1 MFQANR
7 KRVLV
12 GLALIGATAVG
23 LYAATGNDE
32 SAKPAVKRAGPTIL
46 CAYCAAPN
54 RLTVHEWGTF
64 TSFSGSDGVKL
75 EFRPLQDADLPYF
88 VLDRQRQSGL
98 AYPSKFDYRVLQR
111 METPVTYF
119 YVDRPREVNVR
130 VEFPRGLLTEFY
142 PPVLRMTPLF
152 KLSGPELVGNS
163 SLDWKVWLIPEDR
176 IQARMPDAAT
186 TESLHKRMV
195 EKLLPSSD
203 GYDHYAH
210 ARKTDSALVYSE
222 LPGDP
227 KNPLVPR
234 GGHFEKFLFYRGIGN
249 FDLPLKLTAPA
260 NDKLELT
267 NSGATLIRNLFL
279 VNVDQFTVR
288 FSHYDKIGPG
298 EKLSLAAPTQTSTV
312 DQLADAVKAA
322 LVREELY
329 DKEAAAMVETWRK
342 SWFGE
347 QGTRLFYML
356 PQAQT
361 DALLPLTIEPAPQEL
376 VRVMV
381 GRMEIMRPSDEARIT
396 ELVRQSAEALAA
408 EAKRNNT
415 EYKDPADA
423 AAAAAKAPPPIDQ
436 TKLPNEIAA
445 WGRLAEPALVRVRH
459 VSKDPMVQQEAYRL
473 LSVLRA
479 K

>member
-1 MFQANR
+1 MFHMTR
-7 KRVLV
+7 KQVFVALLVLGLTTIGLGAAGV
-12 GLALIGATAVG
+12 FTTTGPLRLALGCCDPVT
-23 LYAATGNDE
+23 D
-32 SAKPAVKRAGPTIL
+32 
-46 CAYCAAPN
+46 
-54 RLTVHEWGTF
+54 RLVVHEWGTF

-75 EFRPLQDADLPYF
+75 EFRPLEDTDLPYF

-98 AYPSKFDYRVLQR
+98 GYPSKFDYRVLQR

-119 YVDRPREVNVR
+119 YVGRPREVNVR
-130 VEFPRGLLTEFY
+130 VGFPSGLLTEFY
-142 PPVLRMTPLF
+142 PPVASMKPAF
-152 KLSGPELVGNS
+152 KLSGPEPVANS
-163 SLDWKVWLIPEDR
+163 ELDWGKVWLIPEDHVR
-176 IQARMPDAAT
+176 SPLPTSPAT
-186 TESLHKRMV
+186 ETLHKRMV

-203 GYDHYAH
+203 GFDHYAH

-267 NSGATLIRNLFL
+267 NSGPEPITNLFL
-279 VNVDQFTVR
+279 VTVDEFHVR
-288 FSHYDKIGPG
+288 FTSYARIAPG
-298 EKLSLAAPTQTSTV
+298 EKLTLDTPTTDATV
-312 DQLADAVKAA
+312 DQLAAAVKAA
-322 LVREELY
+322 LVREKLY

-347 QGTRLFYML
+347 TGTRLFYML

-361 DALLPLTIEPAPQEL
+361 DKLLPLSIEPAPQEL

-396 ELVRQSAEALAA
+396 EQVRRSAEALAA
-408 EAKRNNT
+408 EAKRKNT
-415 EYKDPADA
+415 DYKDPADA

>member
-1 MFQANR
+1 MFQATR
-7 KRVLV
+7 KR
-12 GLALIGATAVG
+12 ALIFIAAIGATAAG
-23 LYAATGNDE
+23 LFAAVDFQSRCIEPIICGM
-32 SAKPAVKRAGPTIL
+32 PAASDR
-46 CAYCAAPN
+46 Y
-54 RLTVHEWGTF
+54 TVHEWGTF

-75 EFRPLQDADLPYF
+75 EFRPLEDADLPYF

-119 YVDRPREVNVR
+119 YVDRPLEVNVR

-142 PPVLRMTPLF
+142 PPVVGMTPLF
-152 KLSGPELVGNS
+152 KLSGPEPVGNS
-163 SLDWKVWLIPEDR
+163 SLTWGKVWLIPESH
-176 IQARMPDAAT
+176 IQGKLPNDPAT
-186 TESLHKRMV
+186 EQLQRRLV
-195 EKLLPSSD
+195 EKLLPSSE
-203 GYDHYAH
+203 GFDHYAH
-210 ARKTDSALVYSE
+210 ARKTDSALVYTE
-222 LPGDP
+222 LPGHP
-227 KNPLVPR
+227 KNAQVPR

-260 NDKLELT
+260 NDKLEFA
-267 NSGATLIRNLFL
+267 NSGAEPIRNLFL

-288 FSHYDKIGPG
+288 FSHYDRIGAG
-298 EKLSLAAPTQTSTV
+298 EKLAIELPKTTSTV

-322 LVREELY
+322 LVREKLY

-356 PQAQT
+356 PRSQT
-361 DALLPLTIEPAPQEL
+361 DALLPLTIEPAPDEI

-381 GRMEIMRPSDEARIT
+381 GRMEIMRPSDEARMT
-396 ELVRQSAEALAA
+396 ELVRKSAEALAA

-436 TKLPNEIAA
+436 TVLPKEIAD

-459 VSKDPMVQQEAYRL
+459 VSKDPLVQQEAYRL
-473 LSVLRA
+473 LSLLRA